1 MVRSFLATLLA
12 FIFLTTTVP
21 AAEPDGSEYLS
32 GKDSKVGVILSHG
45 QGGVPT
51 SHVVDPLRKAINE
64 ELGFH
69 TLSLQLPNGRS
80 NWKQYKA
87 DFPDAY
93 KIFAEGIKFLREEK
107 GVKTIYLMGYSMGGR
122 MATAFLANNPDS
134 GIAGYIGV
142 GTRNGNGTGGVLDSL
157 ANLLKAP
164 VLPIMDVWGTGG
176 DGKDAK
182 HATKRARLS
191 KRGPYSK
198 AVINGAPHNYKGYN
212 KEVADPIIA
221 WLKSRG

>member
-1 MVRSFLATLLA
+1 MFRSFLAVAVISIL
-12 FIFLTTTVP
+12 FTTTVP
-21 AAEPDGSEYLS
+21 AAEPDGSEYLA
-32 GKDSKVGVILSHG
+32 GTDTKVGVILSHG
-45 QGGVPT
+45 QGGTPT
-51 SHVVDPLRKAINE
+51 SHVVDPLRKAINQ

-80 NWKQYKA
+80 NWKQYQA

-142 GTRNGNGTGGVLDSL
+142 GTRNGNGSGGVLDSL

-176 DGKDAK
+176 DRKDAK
-182 HATKRARLS
+182 HAAKRTRLG

-198 AVINGAPHNYKGYN
+198 AVINGAPHSYKGYD
-212 KEVADPIIA
+212 KEMTDAVIG
-221 WLKSRG
+221 WLKSR